1 MAKVLELFKNEEI
14 IDFSQGIGSL
24 NKEMMG
30 DRLFP
35 DMKTQNLQATYFQLS
50 DGLQI
55 PTMAQVHAF
64 DAEAKIGSR
73 PTMEKITVEN
83 LDLTGYTVP
92 TPHASLLVIRA
103 PKGLLGCGYINAAVA
118 DKLNDAA
125 AIVSGVKNYDDM
137 LKATVHTVSAAAAE
151 LGITVGMT
159 GLDALKKM
167 Q

>member
-1 MAKVLELFKNEEI
+1 
-14 IDFSQGIGSL
+14 
-24 NKEMMG
+24 
-30 DRLFP
+30 
-35 DMKTQNLQATYFQLS
+35 
-50 DGLQI
+50 
-55 PTMAQVHAF
+55 
-64 DAEAKIGSR
+64 
-73 PTMEKITVEN
+73 MEKITVEN
-83 LDLTGYTVP
+83 LDLTGYTIP

-125 AIVSGVKNYDDM
+125 AIVSGVKTYEDM
-137 LKATVHTVSAAAAE
+137 LNATVKAVSQAAAE